1 MSVLVAEKD
10 QTAFIIWKSPPKG
23 PSNLSEISSRGQETI
38 QQSSFEQKKMEKIIF
53 FATQSSLYNQ
63 PSARIKKICKF
74 SQSNVVSQANS
85 SKTSLVFQGYC
96 LKIKLFSIPQ
106 CFHSA
111 FRCIT
116 IVSTGCTWT
125 NLPISFTNVELPHST
140 KGLLRQY
147 WDGRLALKRIWA
159 ILTHSNEPYQSQRS
173 DWDANWPSGWC
184 EEMLTEIRTL
194 QNSSHNMLSSM
205 LNDGLRG
212 PYTTRL
218 LVWKG
223 FKSNSTKTTE
233 SKAEL
238 STYVVQL

>member
-38 QQSSFEQKKMEKIIF
+38 QQSSFEQRMMEKIIF

-116 IVSTGCTWT
+116 IASTGCAWT
-125 NLPISFTNVELPHST
+125 NLPISFTNLELPTAQRAFKGST
-140 KGLLRQY
+140 EMADLPLRE
-147 WDGRLALKRIWA
+147 
-159 ILTHSNEPYQSQRS
+159 S
-173 DWDANWPSGWC
+173 
-184 EEMLTEIRTL
+184 
-194 QNSSHNMLSSM
+194 
-205 LNDGLRG
+205 G
-212 PYTTRL
+212 PYWHIPMSHISRR
-218 LVWKG
+218 G
-223 FKSNSTKTTE
+223 QTE
-233 SKAEL
+233 
-238 STYVVQL
+238 V